1 MSKGGIYYMK
11 EAYTMIF
18 KQCFRSYLLQ
28 TRTQLGLTQAQM
40 SERLNISERVYANL
54 EEGHSCCSTIT
65 FVLFLISCADNYD
78 SFIEN
83 LRNSFNEIYT
93 NLHLETYP

>member
-28 TRTQLGLTQAQM
+28 TRTQLGLTQVQM
-40 SERLNISERVYANL
+40 SERLNISERAYANL
-54 EEGHSCCSTIT
+54 EGGHSCCSTIT
-65 FVLFLISCADNYD
+65 FVLFLISCADNDNYD
-78 SFIEN
+78 GFIEN
-83 LRNSFNEIYT
+83 LRNSFNEIY
-93 NLHLETYP
+93 EFAP